1 MADMKAL
8 LALLDGLE
16 RENNEAQAEIDRL
29 IAEMERVPPE
39 QRSDTDWGPKGKLTV
54 RYLELS
60 ERQAELAVD
69 FQRVSQAVEAAR
81 AAKSGAEDKDAPP
94 KTTH

>member
-1 MADMKAL
+1 
-8 LALLDGLE
+8 
-16 RENNEAQAEIDRL
+16 
-29 IAEMERVPPE
+29 
-39 QRSDTDWGPKGKLTV
+39 V

-81 AAKSGAEDKDAPP
+81 AKPAAENKDAPP